1 MLKRII
7 YQLVQGAKKEPNL
20 RTFLLHDIYRLN
32 HLPDIKY
39 GALVVETEQG
49 QVTSP
54 DSFFRFNFVI
64 YYVDRLTINKDNM
77 LDAQSTGIDVLHNI
91 LVGLPEEVD
100 VITSTYRVF
109 DQKFK
114 DDCAGAYVNVTLQVP
129 INYVCGE
136 DEKFGGDFNLD
147 FNEDFL
153 IDLSE

>member
-7 YQLVQGAKKEPNL
+7 YYLVQGAKAQPNL
-20 RTFLLHDIYRLN
+20 RTVLLHDIYRLN

-39 GALVVETEQG
+39 GSFVIETIQANN
-49 QVTSP
+49 TTPS
-54 DSFFRFNFVI
+54 SFFTFNFRL

-91 LVGLPEEVD
+91 LVSLPEEVD
-100 VITSTYRVF
+100 LLTSTYQVF

-114 DDCAGAYVNVTLQVP
+114 DDCAGAFVNVTLQIPV
-129 INYVCGE
+129 NYNCVE
-136 DEKFGGDFNLD
+136 DEKTGGDFNLD

-153 IDLSE
+153 IDLGE